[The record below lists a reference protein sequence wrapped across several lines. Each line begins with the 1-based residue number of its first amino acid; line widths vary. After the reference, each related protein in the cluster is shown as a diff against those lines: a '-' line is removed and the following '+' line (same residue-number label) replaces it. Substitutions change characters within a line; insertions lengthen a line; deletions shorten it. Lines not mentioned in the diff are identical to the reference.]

1 MSLPGRLLRGLYPR
15 FLGWVL
21 GLAMGLAV
29 LGWWPT
35 RQWAGS
41 AGLEAM
47 LAALVVSVLAS
58 AVGGL
63 PLTVA
68 NGDWTGLR
76 LAPHQ
81 VATAAL
87 AGIGLRLLVAA
98 GLGFVVLSSGR
109 FAATPLVLW
118 LGLSY
123 VALLV
128 VDTIFALRAFR
139 AQGTTER

>member
-1 MSLPGRLLRGLYPR
+1 
-15 FLGWVL
+15 
-21 GLAMGLAV
+21 
-29 LGWWPT
+29 
-35 RQWAGS
+35 
-41 AGLEAM
+41 M
-47 LAALVVSVLAS
+47 LAALLVSVLAS

-63 PLTVA
+63 PLIVA
-68 NGDWTGLR
+68 SGELTGLR

-109 FAATPLVLW
+109 LAATSLLLW
-118 LGLSY
+118 LGVSY

-128 VDTIFALRAFR
+128 VDTVFALRAF
-139 AQGTTER
+139 AATSATEK